1 MGVMEQGKERKGG
14 ISNVSRLKILGGTH
28 KNRILKS
35 PDVYLR
41 PMMGKVKEALFS
53 TLRSFGLYAPSSPS
67 VKWLDVF
74 CGSGSVGLES
84 LSRSHKNSGGGVS
97 VFVDFAEDC
106 CQTVRDNLAL
116 MSFEEMGYPV
126 KSDAIK
132 ALTDPVSA
140 GITSIS
146 KFDVVS
152 ITPPYEEVVY
162 ADLMETVCNS
172 PVVGEDTVVVIEYPV
187 ELGSLPHVVRGEGEN
202 TSTLVGVRNRKYG
215 RTVIAIYV
223 ADPSGRMEGAESR
236 PEEFIS
242 LK

>member
-1 MGVMEQGKERKGG
+1 
-14 ISNVSRLKILGGTH
+14 
-28 KNRILKS
+28 
-35 PDVYLR
+35 
-41 PMMGKVKEALFS
+41 MGKVKEALFS
-53 TLRSFGLYAPSSPS
+53 TLRSFGLYEPGSKS

-84 LSRSHKNSGGGVS
+84 LSRSHKSCDGGLS

-106 CQTVRDNLAL
+106 CQTVRDNLDT
-116 MSFEEMGYPV
+116 MNFENLGYPI
-126 KSDAIK
+126 KSDALK
-132 ALTDPVSA
+132 ALINPVEA
-140 GITSIS
+140 GIDVDR
-146 KFDVVS
+146 FDVVS

-162 ADLMETVCNS
+162 ADLVDAVCNS

-187 ELGSLPHVVRGEGEN
+187 ELGSLPHVVKGSQDGS
-202 TSTLVGVRNRKYG
+202 STLVGVRNRKYG

-223 ADPSGRMEGAESR
+223 ADPTGRMEGAESR